1 MQVGLRRTIQHP
13 QNRSF
18 GPNREQH
25 KNRKHAPRA
34 NVVAVN
40 EPQRIR
46 DGVPHAVD
54 GAARTAEA
62 REPLGE
68 RYIIQVADL
77 RA

>member
-13 QNRSF
+13 EYRRLGSNSKK
-18 GPNREQH
+18 H

-34 NVVAVN
+34 NVVAID
-40 EPQRIR
+40 EAQRVG

-54 GAARTAEA
+54 GPAAPAEA
-62 REPLGE
+62 REPFRE
-68 RYIIQVADL
+68 RDIIQVADL